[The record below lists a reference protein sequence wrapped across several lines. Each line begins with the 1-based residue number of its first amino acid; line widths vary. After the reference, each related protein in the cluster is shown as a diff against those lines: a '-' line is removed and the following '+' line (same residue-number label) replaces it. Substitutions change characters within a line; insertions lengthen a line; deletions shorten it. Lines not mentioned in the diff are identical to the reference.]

1 MIKKDLTRTDR
12 HHKKGV
18 NSVRENIIVF
28 AFFLFLSFV
37 FWYFNSLSKDLEADI
52 RYPVTYINPPKNKVV
67 DENLPSRLYLYMK
80 GPGFSML
87 KLKMLGNRSPVVVDF
102 SKVPYKPLHD
112 DESSSTTYYLITS
125 GMIPDLN
132 SQLKSICKISAVKPD
147 TLFFTFNQTE

>member
-1 MIKKDLTRTDR
+1 MIKKDLTKNDR

-37 FWYFNSLSKDLEADI
+37 FWYLNSLSKDLEADI
-52 RYPVTYINPPKNKVV
+52 RYPVTYINPPRNKAV

-80 GPGFSML
+80 GPGYSML
-87 KLKMLGNRSPVVVDF
+87 KLKMSGNRSPVVVDF
-102 SKVPYKPLHD
+102 SKIPYKLLYD
-112 DESSSTTYYLITS
+112 DESSSTYYLITS
-125 GMIPDLN
+125 EIILDLN